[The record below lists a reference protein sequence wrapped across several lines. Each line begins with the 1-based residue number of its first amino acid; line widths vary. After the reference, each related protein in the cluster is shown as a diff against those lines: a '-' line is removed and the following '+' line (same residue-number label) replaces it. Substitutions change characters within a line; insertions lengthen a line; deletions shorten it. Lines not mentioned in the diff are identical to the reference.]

1 MTGLGLPAALVVA
14 TAGVVVPAVAAPAAC
29 SAEARTE
36 TAAAAMAA
44 ACDQAVVV
52 DASRSEYARV
62 VAQPDGRMTFE
73 SSVVPQWTRKAGE
86 WTDINLEL
94 FRDADGLLR
103 PRASAADV
111 TFGSG
116 GSGPLVIVKNAAKT
130 MTMSWSGGSLP
141 EPALDGDSATF
152 ANVLPDVD
160 LVLRATRVGFTHVV
174 VVKSAAAASNPAVR
188 QIRFDLG
195 GDAQVRHSPSGAL
208 KATAG
213 AVVVA
218 SAEPAAMWDSRPST
232 LAARAMER
240 NQATAGEP
248 SSAISAGDAAQVAP
262 VAAQITG
269 GGDLL
274 LTPDASLLDSPDAH
288 FPVFIDPQWRWSDL
302 RNKWAYSTNN
312 GSSNSDYS
320 VARVGL
326 NPDTGAIYRS
336 YFEFPTAADN
346 GVSLKGKFIS
356 AARVEMK
363 VDHTWSCDDTAN
375 WMYLSPVIDKTM
387 RATWSK
393 MALSTVLDSASS
405 HANEAG
411 GCGGDQQDK
420 TVQFEGSAVTSQVQ
434 AAAGRSWSTLTLG
447 FSAAGD
453 KNGAGES
460 TQDRW
465 KKYFPGNAKLF
476 VDYDSKPGAPAGLQ
490 VAGVAC
496 NTGVLMVGTF
506 TPTLRAT
513 FPDADSWDSLTAHF
527 EWIEVPAGGMG
538 TVTDTSPA
546 RKAGPGDKAGITPN
560 TVATSVALSGLVK
573 DKTYAF
579 RVKNTDTYSQ
589 SAWSPWCRFAVDN
602 TRPPVTVSIVTAPP
616 GPGRAGRFRIESS
629 DTTVATFTY
638 GWGSAGEFSKP
649 AQGTSPKY
657 VEVDA
662 TAPSYGRN
670 VFKAKAIDGTLNESN
685 EFGFSFTV
693 GRPSPAIAQWGLET
707 YPGIDQAAALADKSN
722 LGGITPL
729 TATGVGWTDDVRM
742 VDGKTA
748 TFNGSSSQAVSSGP
762 VVDTTKS
769 FTVAAWV
776 RPSLIDAVGDRNVL
790 GQEPAMTP
798 GTAMAG
804 GFYLGARRDTQGL
817 HWSFRMSNSLDKDS
831 GTPTVLAAPTLGS
844 ADIGRWVH
852 IAGVYDA
859 VGKTMRLYVNGV
871 KAGETARTATPWAA
885 TGRFTVG
892 RTFWGTANNWWAGNI
907 ADVQVFDRAIVAH
920 DFTGMLKE
928 DPDSGGF
935 DEPGMLTPIQVGGW
949 AFESDPEGA
958 CWDPTIVNSC
968 EAEDT
973 TTSWDR
979 WLALSKGV
987 EIDTGRGGDGSAGLF
1002 FDSGLDDDADPNTPP
1017 ALTTEFGRSAYK
1029 LNPVNEVAQ
1038 WQTTAVLRTDQSFT
1052 VSAWVRLDQTDD
1064 YQTVMVQNGT
1074 GNGGFYLYYGNDS
1087 GAGVWKLKMLDT
1099 AATPDDGTGA
1109 TIATAPAPDVGDSW
1123 QHLVGVLDVGRR
1135 QLKLYV
1141 NGDLKATT
1149 ALRTAWQP
1157 WQANGPLM
1165 VGRNGNWHPL
1175 YGTIDDLGL
1184 YQGAMTDAQ
1193 VLALHD
1199 TQAAS

>member
-1 MTGLGLPAALVVA
+1 MVVA
-14 TAGVVVPAVAAPAAC
+14 TAGVVLPVAAAPAAAAC
-29 SAEARTE
+29 AGEARTE
-36 TAAAAMAA
+36 MAAAAMAA

-73 SSVVPQWTRKAGE
+73 SAVVPQWTRKTGG

-111 TFGSG
+111 TFSSG

-141 EPALDGDSATF
+141 EPAVDGDSATF
-152 ANVLPDVD
+152 PNVLPDVD
-160 LVLRATRVGFTHVV
+160 LVLRATRVGFTHVL
-174 VVKSAAAASNPAVR
+174 VVKSAGAASNPAVR

-232 LAARAMER
+232 VAAKAIGR
-240 NQATAGEP
+240 NQSAGDEP
-248 SSAISAGDAAQVAP
+248 SSDVSAGDAAQVAP

-274 LTPDASLLDSPDAH
+274 LTPDPALLDSPNAH
-288 FPVFIDPQWRWSDL
+288 FPIYIDPQWRWSDL

-336 YFEFPTAADN
+336 YFEFPTVADN
-346 GVSLKGKFIS
+346 RVSLKGKFI
-356 AARVEMK
+356 ADARVEMK
-363 VDHTWSCDDTAN
+363 VDHTHSCDDTPT
-375 WMYLSPVIDKTM
+375 WMYLSPAIDKTM

-393 MALSTVLDSASS
+393 MGLSTMLTAAGS

-411 GCGGDQQDK
+411 GCGAIQPDM
-420 TVQFEGSAVTSQVQ
+420 TVQFESSAVTTQLRAV
-434 AAAGRSWSTLTLG
+434 AGNSWSTMTLG

-453 KNGAGES
+453 KNGSGES
-460 TQDRW
+460 TQSRW

-496 NTGVLMVGTF
+496 NSGVLMVGTF

-527 EWIEVPAGGMG
+527 EWIEVPSGGMA

-546 RKAGPGDKAGITPN
+546 RKPGPGDKTGITPN

-573 DKTYAF
+573 DKTYAY
-579 RVKNTDTYSQ
+579 RVKSTDTYFQ

-602 TRPPVTVSIVTAPP
+602 TRPPVTVTMVTAPP
-616 GPGRAGRFRIESS
+616 SPGRAGRFRIESS
-629 DTTVATFTY
+629 DTTVASFTY

-685 EFGFSFTV
+685 EFGFSFMV
-693 GRPSPAIAQWGLET
+693 GTPLPAIAQWGLET
-707 YPGIDQAAALADKSN
+707 YPGIDQAAALADKS
-722 LGGITPL
+722 GVGASTPL
-729 TATGVGWTDDVRM
+729 TATSVGWTDDVRM
-742 VDGKTA
+742 VDGMTA
-748 TFNGSSSQAVSSGP
+748 TFNGSSSQAASSGP

-776 RPSLIDAVGDRNVL
+776 RPSLIDTVGDRNVL
-790 GQEPAMTP
+790 GQDPAMTP
-798 GTAMAG
+798 DTTMAG
-804 GFYLGARRDTQGL
+804 GFYLGVRRDSQGP
-817 HWSFRMSNSLDKDS
+817 HWSFHMRNSLDKNSS
-831 GTPTVLAAPTLGS
+831 GATIYAPPTLGS

-852 IAGVYDA
+852 LAGVYDA
-859 VGKTMRLYVNGV
+859 AAKTMQLYVNGAD
-871 KAGETARTATPWAA
+871 AGETPRAATPWAA

-892 RTFWGTANNWWAGNI
+892 RTFWGGGGNWWAGNI
-907 ADVQVFDRAIVAH
+907 ADVQVFDRAIVPH
-920 DFTGMLKE
+920 DFTGILKD

-949 AFESDPEGA
+949 GFESDPEGA

-968 EAEDT
+968 EAKDT
-973 TTSWDR
+973 TAWDR

-987 EIDTGRGGDGSAGLF
+987 EVDTGRGGDGSGGLF

-1017 ALTTEFGRSAYK
+1017 APTTEFGRSAYK
-1029 LNPVNEVAQ
+1029 LNPIGEVAQ
-1038 WQTTAVLRTDQSFT
+1038 WQATPVLRTDQSFT
-1052 VSAWVRLDQTDD
+1052 VSVWVRLEQTDD
-1064 YQTVMVQNGT
+1064 YQTVMVQHGAAV
-1074 GNGGFYLYYGNDS
+1074 GGFYLYYGNDN
-1087 GAGVWKLKMLDT
+1087 GGVWKLKMLDT

-1109 TIATAPAPDVGDSW
+1109 TFATAPAPNVGDTW
-1123 QHLVGVLDVGRR
+1123 QHLVGVLDADRR

-1141 NGDLKATT
+1141 NGERMTT
-1149 ALRTAWQP
+1149 TTLRTSWRP
-1157 WQANGPLM
+1157 WQANGPLL
-1165 VGRNGNWHPL
+1165 VGRNGTWNPL
-1175 YGTIDDLGL
+1175 HGTVDDLGL

-1193 VLALHD
+1193 VLALH
-1199 TQAAS
+1199 QAQEAS